1 MNIDVP
7 RDLAQTMIVCRT
19 SVDSQARI
27 YIDPWGRDNYPIAIK
42 IIQLLILSLIKFS
55 YPNVPY

>member
-1 MNIDVP
+1 
-7 RDLAQTMIVCRT
+7 MIVCRT